1 MTRHESNHHPSLPP
15 SINQSINQ
23 STIAT
28 LPTKKWQV
36 PFNTQTLGLSLENPV
51 CVEAVQ
57 KPELC
62 PGVVPGDSISK
73 INGVPVAGL
82 SFGGVIN
89 RLKFLPRPMIVHFVR
104 ILDNDGPPPSHSN
117 SSSSSNSSSNNNGN
131 SNGNSNGNRGGS
143 TVSAEEDNDKHKPL
157 PSVTDEQEI

>member
-1 MTRHESNHHPSLPP
+1 
-15 SINQSINQ
+15 
-23 STIAT
+23 
-28 LPTKKWQV
+28 
-36 PFNTQTLGLSLENPV
+36 V

-62 PGVVPGDSISK
+62 PGVAPGDSISK

-104 ILDNDGPPPSHSN
+104 ILDNDGPSPSPSTGG
-117 SSSSSNSSSNNNGN
+117 GN
-131 SNGNSNGNRGGS
+131 SNGNGNGNSGGS
-143 TVSAEEDNDKHKPL
+143 TVSAEDEKDKPL